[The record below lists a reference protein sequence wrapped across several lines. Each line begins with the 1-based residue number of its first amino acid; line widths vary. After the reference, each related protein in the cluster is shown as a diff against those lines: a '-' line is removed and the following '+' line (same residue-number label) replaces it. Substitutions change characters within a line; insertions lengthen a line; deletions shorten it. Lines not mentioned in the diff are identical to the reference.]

1 VSGRALRQ
9 FYGADAPAFAIDGLP
24 APATV
29 FRGHRA
35 RFLGALAQLSD
46 DEWAART
53 RCDAWDAKDVCNHLV
68 TADGFWAL
76 SLGGRHNDAPSTF
89 LRGFDPTTGPEAIVA
104 PMREQSHRAVLD
116 ALRASTSQLTDAL
129 GEVGDDEWTLTS
141 ESPLGHVPLSAV
153 AAHALWDSWLHER
166 DVLVPR
172 GRTAT
177 SADADELAT
186 AAAFT
191 LFFAGVEGDDGD
203 VDVAVAFDDV
213 PGVAFR
219 LCVVDRAVH
228 VAVDKGGARSAG
240 TAVAFVETAAGRGD
254 RSAFPPALASRLST
268 AREVL

>member
-1 VSGRALRQ
+1 MSGRALRQ

-29 FRGHRA
+29 FRGQRA

-186 AAAFT
+186 AAAF
-191 LFFAGVEGDDGD
+191 
-203 VDVAVAFDDV
+203 DDV

-228 VAVDKGGARSAG
+228 VTVDKGGARSAG